1 MWPRPEAVV
10 PAEDPAD
17 RMPSVSG
24 QAGRY
29 QRSVA
34 GLIGA
39 MLVILAVVVAFVVLR
54 EINRND
60 PASPVRSIDYTRDAD
75 FARDQAGFE
84 VLAPPS
90 LPAGWRA
97 TTARYVPGAD
107 EHWHLGMLTDDDRY
121 VGLEQSADLA
131 ETMVE
136 QHVDEAATR
145 ADPVSVAGAEWT
157 TWRDGGGDLALV
169 RQDAGT
175 TTLVVGHEVDADVL
189 ADFVASL
196 R

>member
-1 MWPRPEAVV
+1 
-10 PAEDPAD
+10 
-17 RMPSVSG
+17 MPTVSG

-34 GLIGA
+34 GLVGA
-39 MLVILAVVVAFVVLR
+39 MLVILAVIIAFVVLR

-60 PASPVRSIDYTRDAD
+60 PASPVRAIDYSRDAD
-75 FARDQAGFE
+75 FARGQAEIE
-84 VLAPPS
+84 VLAPAS

-97 TTARYVPGAD
+97 TTARYVPGAA
-107 EHWHLGMLTDDDRY
+107 EHWHLGMLTADDRY
-121 VGLEQSADLA
+121 VGLEQSAESA
-131 ETMVE
+131 EAMVE
-136 QHVDEAATR
+136 QHVDEDATR
-145 ADPVSVAGAEWT
+145 GDPVAVAGAEWT
-157 TWRDGGGDLALV
+157 TWRDDGGDLALV